1 MTLYNPRIKLKDILF
16 TIFALIHSRAIILT
30 ALWFNLELTKA
41 FLVRTYLALIQSVD
55 ACRSEFLQKN
65 VPWYLLKNFR

>member
-1 MTLYNPRIKLKDILF
+1 MTLYNPRIKLKDLLF

-41 FLVRTYLALIQSVD
+41 FLVRTYLALI
-55 ACRSEFLQKN
+55 
-65 VPWYLLKNFR
+65 